1 MPAVAEDSADKPSA
15 SGGERVRTRPKTL
28 SLRRQL
34 MQWLMIPIL
43 VLWLVGALV
52 TYALA
57 IAFAT
62 EGYDQAL
69 VDNVHSI
76 ASHIVASDGKVVVD
90 LPPIALEILKDNVK
104 DKLYYQVKDEHGKV
118 IASDTRIPES
128 EFGVVEDLSEKEPE
142 YSYGRIRGEE
152 VRIASLL
159 FREPRSGARVVI
171 QVAETLRAREEFA
184 DKILIGVVGPQLLIV
199 MGIGLA
205 IFLGIRRGLTPL
217 NILRDELAMRTPHDL
232 GPIPE
237 EDVPREVRTLVS
249 AINGLLH
256 RLHLD
261 IEAQRRFVAN
271 AAHQLRTPVAGLKTQ
286 TELALRQTDPAD
298 IKHALKQIRTS
309 ADRAARLT
317 NQLLTLA
324 RTEPDV
330 QDPRT
335 RLPLDLNEVAKA
347 VMGELVPQAV
357 ERNIDI
363 GFEGSAEAC
372 TIVGDRWAL
381 HELCSNLV
389 ENAIRYTQDGGQV
402 TVRVYTVVEK
412 EKEKEHIFEVEDNG
426 PGIPELERSRV
437 FERFYRVPDEGSVA
451 KNSGSGLGLAIVREI
466 ANAHGADVKI
476 ISARGQSGTIVQVR
490 FDRAVKANGAV
501 PGDQRS
507 PESIP

>member
-1 MPAVAEDSADKPSA
+1 MSTKK
-15 SGGERVRTRPKTL
+15 KTP

-34 MQWLMIPIL
+34 LQWLMTPVL
-43 VLWLVGALV
+43 VLWFVGALV
-52 TYALA
+52 TYTLA

-76 ASHIVASDGKVVVD
+76 ASHIVSRDGRVVVD
-90 LPPIALEILKDNVK
+90 LPPVALEILKDNVK
-104 DKLYYQVKDEHGKV
+104 DKLYYQVKDSNNRV

-128 EFGVVEDLSEKEPE
+128 EFGAVADLNEKEPE
-142 YSYGRIRGEE
+142 FSYGRIRGEE
-152 VRIASLL
+152 VRIAALL
-159 FREPRSGARVVI
+159 FREPLSGSRVII

-199 MGIGLA
+199 IGIGLA

-286 TELALRQTDPAD
+286 TELALRQTDPSD
-298 IKHALKQIRTS
+298 IKHALSQIRTS
-309 ADRAARLT
+309 ADRATRLT

-324 RTEPDV
+324 RTGPDA
-330 QDPRT
+330 QDPRSRS
-335 RLPLDLNEVAKA
+335 RLELTEIARA
-347 VMGELVPQAV
+347 VMTELVPQAV

-363 GFEGSAEAC
+363 GFEGCDVPAL
-372 TIVGDRWAL
+372 ILGDRWAL

-389 ENAIRYTQDGGQV
+389 ENAIRYTQDGGRI
-402 TVRVYTVVEK
+402 TVRVTCPSDKVCV
-412 EKEKEHIFEVEDNG
+412 FEVEDNG
-426 PGIPELERSRV
+426 PGIPELERTRV
-437 FERFYRVPDEGSVA
+437 FERFYRVSDGGLA

-466 ANAHGADVKI
+466 ANVHDAKVDIK
-476 ISARGQSGTIVQVR
+476 SANSSSASEGTIVQVL
-490 FDRAVKANGAV
+490 FSACSASVSSNEDTSSNASGPYPADR
-501 PGDQRS
+501 RS
-507 PESIP
+507 AESIL